1 MDAEIR
7 FIVRAPSNQTV
18 FTHMEQVDQTIITAK
33 IRERYGA
40 LELKMKQEAARHL
53 LSNIVGA
60 EYSNYYTVTF
70 QRSEGGVNLT

>member
-1 MDAEIR
+1 MDAEVR
-7 FIVRAPSNQTV
+7 FSEGFFEPDGVYQFIA
-18 FTHMEQVDQTIITAK
+18 AK

-60 EYSNYYTVTF
+60 EYS
-70 QRSEGGVNLT
+70 SISG